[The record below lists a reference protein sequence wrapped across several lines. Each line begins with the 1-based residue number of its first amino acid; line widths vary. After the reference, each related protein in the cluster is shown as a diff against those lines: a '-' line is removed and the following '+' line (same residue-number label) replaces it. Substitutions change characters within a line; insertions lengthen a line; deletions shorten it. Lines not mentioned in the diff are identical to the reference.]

1 MVFYLFTIFRWKNDN
16 FKILFFSED
25 PVRSHLKS
33 VYACLAMT
41 ILSAA
46 TGAYTHLF
54 TNLMRGGGLLFSLLG
69 LGIGLGL
76 YATPDNGKNRPTRL
90 ALLLGFGFFS
100 GLGKSAIWLKCS
112 FLLLTKI
119 LKIHVDV
126 IFLCKKII
134 SWIFWMTLGITISYN
149 NFWTFSFYEHIE
161 IYTENRLLTAPY
173 KIDKIAVKFLILDF
187 SDPPCS
193 K

>member
-1 MVFYLFTIFRWKNDN
+1 
-16 FKILFFSED
+16 
-25 PVRSHLKS
+25 
-33 VYACLAMT
+33 MT

-100 GLGKSAIWLKCS
+100 GLGKSAII
-112 FLLLTKI
+112 I
-119 LKIHVDV
+119 LVRPVPFHDFMLFVV
-126 IFLCKKII
+126 LSLFMGG
-134 SWIFWMTLGITISYN
+134 SPNAGRNY
-149 NFWTFSFYEHIE
+149 FS
-161 IYTENRLLTAPY
+161 
-173 KIDKIAVKFLILDF
+173 
-187 SDPPCS
+187 
-193 K
+193 